1 VCSARYLRLGSLFVY
16 DHCSWHRISR
26 RSAFL
31 GVFYLKPLL
40 QAILSHSPCKPG
52 GQHHVATMT
61 KEWEKYRET
70 IIDLYERQNLT
81 LTEVQK
87 RMETEH
93 NFKAS

>member
-1 VCSARYLRLGSLFVY
+1 
-16 DHCSWHRISR
+16 
-26 RSAFL
+26 
-31 GVFYLKPLL
+31 
-40 QAILSHSPCKPG
+40 
-52 GQHHVATMT
+52 MT